1 MSQISMLLTC
11 DTILKEL
18 AAEFNYNVYMNEA
31 PQVESCLVYVYEPLY
46 SNGTLNEIYLEVR
59 IILEDESKILEVEP
73 KLMERFLGIGDTQ
86 VIPNATYVEQSTGGS
101 TRDYTNR
108 LTHFFYGFYIYF

>member
-1 MSQISMLLTC
+1 MSGIKMLLTC
-11 DTILKEL
+11 DGILKEI
-18 AAEFNYNVYMNEA
+18 ASEFNYKVYMNEA
-31 PQVESCLVYVYEPLY
+31 PRVESCIVYVYEPLY
-46 SNGTLNEIYLEVR
+46 ANGVLTEIYLEIRV
-59 IILEDESKILEVEP
+59 ILENESQILDIEP
-73 KLMERFLGIGDTQ
+73 KIMERFLGIGDTQ